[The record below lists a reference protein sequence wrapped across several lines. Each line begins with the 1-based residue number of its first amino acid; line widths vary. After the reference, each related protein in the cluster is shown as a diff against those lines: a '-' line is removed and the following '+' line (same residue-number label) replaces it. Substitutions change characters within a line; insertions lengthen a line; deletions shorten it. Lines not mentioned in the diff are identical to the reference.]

1 MAYITTMDPRQL
13 QYFRVTA
20 QREHV
25 RHAADELGISE
36 STLSRSI
43 ARLEDHYGERLF
55 DRVNNGIKLNGFGR
69 VVLARVERALFELEN
84 AERDVR
90 NLRESGETLIAIGF
104 LPSMGARVIPELI
117 VKMRATNSH
126 LNFRLV
132 SGSGVALRDAL
143 LRGDIDFS
151 IATHRFPDPAIDWQ
165 PLWNHKVVALVPP
178 DHRLARRKEIDV
190 REIGS
195 DRLITFGPGHTIRQ
209 AVDELNRRMSFFPN
223 IVFEGDDLATM
234 VGLAAAGFGTA
245 LVVDTLEHLR
255 HSATVLR
262 LENSPSRT
270 VGLATRK
277 HGDLPEALTAFRNLV
292 LATAEQRL
300 T

>member
-1 MAYITTMDPRQL
+1 MAYIIAMDPRQL

-25 RHAADELGISE
+25 RQAADELGISE

-55 DRVNNGIKLNGFGR
+55 DRVNNGIKLNAFGR

-104 LPSMGARVIPELI
+104 LPSVGARVIPELI
-117 VKMRATNSH
+117 VKMRATSSH

-165 PLWNHKVVALVPP
+165 PLWNQQVVALVPP
-178 DHRLARRKEIDV
+178 DHRLARRKKIDV
-190 REIGS
+190 REIGN

-209 AVDELNRRMSFFPN
+209 AVDELNRRMSYFPN

-255 HSATVLR
+255 HSAIVLQ

-277 HGDLPEALTAFRNLV
+277 HDDLPKALAAFRNLV
-292 LATAEQRL
+292 LATQEQRL